1 MNPILLLTG
10 GAIFI
15 LGLFDNKKPVT
26 ETIPE
31 KPAEPAIPSSTPE
44 SVEPT
49 APTIKDEVT
58 E

>member
-15 LGLFDNKKPVT
+15 LGLFGNKKPVIEPIT
-26 ETIPE
+26 ET
-31 KPAEPAIPSSTPE
+31 PAEPAIPSSTPE

-49 APTIKDEVT
+49 TPTIKTEVT

>member
-15 LGLFDNKKPVT
+15 LGLFDNKKPVIEPIT
-26 ETIPE
+26 ETPV
-31 KPAEPAIPSSTPE
+31 EPATPPSTPE

-49 APTIKDEVT
+49 TPTIKTEVT